1 MTGLPHQIGF
11 RRYKTN
17 NEIGFAKRAIENKTC
32 IVRLLIVRHFK
43 TDERSISRQVT
54 GRSWCIFF
62 IMRLSRVAYAA

>member
-43 TDERSISRQVT
+43 TDERSISRRDVP
-54 GRSWCIFF
+54 GVSFLSF
-62 IMRLSRVAYAA
+62 MRLSRVAYAA